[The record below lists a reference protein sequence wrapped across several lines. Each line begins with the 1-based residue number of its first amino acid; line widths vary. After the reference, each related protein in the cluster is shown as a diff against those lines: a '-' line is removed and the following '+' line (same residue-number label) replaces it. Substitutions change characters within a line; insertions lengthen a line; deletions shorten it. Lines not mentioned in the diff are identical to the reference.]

1 MKKNNRALAL
11 GHLTEETY
19 EIGRDKSGRK
29 TPEFQRAIDTW
40 KDVVKTHA
48 GQLELIEAMRNRET
62 DAINYFMDRS
72 GGIIYKNYKK
82 STPAFSRG
90 EFAENYENAYQ
101 AFVNEAYLMF
111 LGDKSP
117 VDTFKENRVSE
128 DVDLIRALVIWSGR
142 YFNKIAGK
150 MRTDYDTAGIQNYGS
165 KRLTVDSANFNADG
179 SSSASALDL
188 EPGFSRVGTDV
199 IASGAP
205 SDAKTVL
212 VSQQDPTGNSIVADE
227 ESKGLL
233 RRWVRFCKSPFLQ
246 GKDSVPGDAKAPAWL
261 ILKDYLNG
269 EKQTTDRYLA
279 KFGVGEGVSQA
290 SIHGKRKKTFEKL
303 AEEFTREEL
312 EVLFS
317 TFEMAKLA
325 TYLKPRVGA
334 AA

>member
-1 MKKNNRALAL
+1 MKNNRVLAL

-117 VDTFKENRVSE
+117 VDSFKENRVSE

-150 MRTDYDTAGIQNYGS
+150 MRTDYDTAGIQGFGS
-165 KRLTVDSANFNADG
+165 NRIEVGSAKFDQDGRQLDGKRL
-179 SSSASALDL
+179 
-188 EPGFSRVGTDV
+188 PGFARVGKNILQSDGGGQNSIL
-199 IASGAP
+199 IA
-205 SDAKTVL
+205 
-212 VSQQDPTGNSIVADE
+212 QQDPTGNSIIADE
-227 ESKGLL
+227 EAKDLL
-233 RRWVRFCKSPFLQ
+233 RRWIRFCKSPVLQ

-279 KFGVGEGVSQA
+279 KFGAGEGVSQA
-290 SIHGKRKKTFEKL
+290 SIHGKRKKAFENL

>member
-1 MKKNNRALAL
+1 MKNNSALAL

-19 EIGRDKSGRK
+19 EIGRDKRGRK

-117 VDTFKENRVSE
+117 VDTFKENRVSK

-142 YFNKIAGK
+142 YFNKIATK
-150 MRTDYDTAGIQNYGS
+150 MRTDYDTAGIKHAGS
-165 KRLTVDSANFNADG
+165 KRFQVTAAKFDSDG
-179 SSSASALDL
+179 AKQPDGDRYPA
-188 EPGFSRVGTDV
+188 FARVGNEV
-199 IASGAP
+199 LQ
-205 SDAKTVL
+205 SDEGGQNSVL
-212 VSQQDPTGNSIVADE
+212 MARQDPTGRSVLDDE
-227 ESKGLL
+227 EAKSLMKD
-233 RRWVRFCKSPFLQ
+233 WVKFCKDPRLQ
-246 GKDSVPGDAKAPAWL
+246 GKDSVPGDAKAPMWL

-269 EKQTTDRYLA
+269 EKQTTDEYLSR
-279 KFGVGEGVSQA
+279 FSGEGVSQA
-290 SIHGKRKKTFEKL
+290 SIHGKRKKAFQMISED
-303 AEEFTREEL
+303 FSREEL
-312 EVLFS
+312 ELLISVYGAKK
-317 TFEMAKLA
+317 MAM
-325 TYLKPRVGA
+325 YLRPRVGA
-334 AA
+334 VA